1 MAEKDKMQL
10 VELQKKTKDAI
21 SAVEKGTTIQT
32 KSIVD
37 NSVQITKEYG
47 SPSGAK
53 PSGTSLLISL
63 SPSKP
68 KGNSLFQEDIFP
80 EPKDDSQKILGNS
93 IKEMKNRGDSK
104 ENFATIYINGKEIKV
119 YITQTLFNEAKNE
132 KLRRMGLPSLE
143 EQAELISD
151 ETDRIERLKAQDED
165 EALAIKLQ
173 DEEEKGLKKKKGGKK
188 RACSSSRGRRIKRR
202 A

>member
-1 MAEKDKMQL
+1 MQL
-10 VELQKKTKDAI
+10 AELQKKTKEAI

-32 KSIVD
+32 ESVVD
-37 NSVQITKEYG
+37 SSVQSTKEYG

-68 KGNSLFQEDIFP
+68 KGKSLFQEDIFP

-104 ENFATIYINGKEIKV
+104 ENFATIYRNGKEIKV
-119 YITQTLFNEAKNE
+119 YVTHTLFHEAKNE
-132 KLRRMGLPSLE
+132 ELRRMDFHL
-143 EQAELISD
+143 
-151 ETDRIERLKAQDED
+151 
-165 EALAIKLQ
+165 
-173 DEEEKGLKKKKGGKK
+173 
-188 RACSSSRGRRIKRR
+188 
-202 A
+202 